1 MIWKWSLCLDFNL
14 ISCGFNSGIQLCII
28 EYVGNKHAFSFCVNT
43 NIGQKIKRVTKSS
56 YNNTLVRHIGL
67 LEVPKLERLGE
78 VLKEV
83 V

>member
-1 MIWKWSLCLDFNL
+1 M
-14 ISCGFNSGIQLCII
+14 
-28 EYVGNKHAFSFCVNT
+28 NT

-83 V
+83 VQKMKCMNCNCSGDVDTIKLS